1 MKEKNSRAV
10 KHGTFYLLLTA
21 LSLVILILLNLIDE
35 KLPASWTQKSMSQTA
50 VLELSEQ
57 AETFLR
63 TVDQDVVVYWIVR
76 GGQEDIYLERFL
88 ARVSELNTR
97 IEVEKT
103 DPVLHPGI
111 LSQYTSG
118 SVDQNSLIA
127 VCGQKSKYIGYGE
140 IYVRASDGDSAVRLC
155 AESALCAAIRS
166 VTTQQTPSV
175 CLLTGHGEQE
185 LPERFAAHL
194 AAQGYQLSALDLL
207 SSGGVPADC
216 GCLLVCGAAQ
226 DLTEAEL
233 SQLDAYLQSGG
244 RLCLFS
250 RYLDE
255 STPNWNALLARY
267 GLSAIPGLVV
277 ETQSGSYA
285 DGYPYYLLPQI
296 LTADATQALLSA
308 SRRVMLPLCQAV
320 QPSTDLPEG
329 VTQQMLFASSAYAY
343 SKYAG
348 FSMQTTQWEEGDA
361 SGPFYLAASAEKQEP
376 TGVRSALCWFP
387 SAYILDDT
395 VNTSV
400 SDGNLDLLLN
410 ALQFLLDSG
419 AAVPSGPL
427 LGGERL
433 TVSSSALG
441 IWSAVCIA
449 VIPLGI
455 VVCGWLY
462 IRRRKRR

>member
-1 MKEKNSRAV
+1 MKEKNCRAV
-10 KHGTFYLLLTA
+10 QHGTFYLLLTA
-21 LSLVILILLNLIDE
+21 LSLVILILLNLIAE

-50 VLELSEQ
+50 VLELSGQ

-140 IYVRASDGDSAVRLC
+140 IYVRGSDEDSAVRLC

-175 CLLTGHGEQE
+175 CLLTGHGEQS
-185 LPERFAAHL
+185 LPERFTAQL
-194 AAQGYQLSALDLL
+194 TAQGYRLSTLDLL
-207 SSGGVPADC
+207 SSDGIPADFD
-216 GCLLVCGAAQ
+216 CLLVCGAAQ

-233 SQLDAYLQSGG
+233 MQLTAYLQDGG

-255 STPNWNALLARY
+255 STPNWNALLAGY
-267 GLSAIPGLVV
+267 GLSTVPGLVV
-277 ETQSGSYA
+277 EAQSGSYA
-285 DGYPYYLLPQI
+285 DGY
-296 LTADATQALLSA
+296 TEGRSTSC
-308 SRRVMLPLCQAV
+308 RR
-320 QPSTDLPEG
+320 
-329 VTQQMLFASSAYAY
+329 
-343 SKYAG
+343 
-348 FSMQTTQWEEGDA
+348 
-361 SGPFYLAASAEKQEP
+361 SG
-376 TGVRSALCWFP
+376 
-387 SAYILDDT
+387 
-395 VNTSV
+395 
-400 SDGNLDLLLN
+400 
-410 ALQFLLDSG
+410 
-419 AAVPSGPL
+419 
-427 LGGERL
+427 
-433 TVSSSALG
+433 
-441 IWSAVCIA
+441 
-449 VIPLGI
+449 
-455 VVCGWLY
+455 
-462 IRRRKRR
+462 

>member
-1 MKEKNSRAV
+1 MKEKNCRAV
-10 KHGTFYLLLTA
+10 QHGTFYLLLTA
-21 LSLVILILLNLIDE
+21 LSLVILILLNLIAE
-35 KLPASWTQKSMSQTA
+35 KLPASWTQKSISQTA

-140 IYVRASDGDSAVRLC
+140 IYVRGSDEDSAVRLC

-175 CLLTGHGEQE
+175 CLLTGHGEQS
-185 LPERFAAHL
+185 LPERFTAQL
-194 AAQGYQLSALDLL
+194 TAQGYRLSTLDLL
-207 SSGGVPADC
+207 SSDGIPADC
-216 GCLLVCGAAQ
+216 DCLLVCGAAQ

-233 SQLDAYLQSGG
+233 MQLTAYLQDGG

-255 STPNWNALLARY
+255 STPNWNALLAGY
-267 GLSAIPGLVV
+267 GLSAVPGLVA
-277 ETQSGSYA
+277 EAQSGSYA

-296 LTADATQALLSA
+296 LTADATRELRSA

-320 QPSTDLPEG
+320 QPSDSMPEG
-329 VTQQMLFASSAYAY
+329 ISQQLLFASSAYAY
-343 SKYAG
+343 SKQAG
-348 FSMQTTQWEEGDA
+348 FSMQTTQREEGDA
-361 SGPFYLAASAEKQEP
+361 SGPFYLAASAEKQEQS
-376 TGVRSALCWFP
+376 GVQSALCWFP

-395 VNTSV
+395 VNTTV
-400 SDGNLDLLLN
+400 SDGNLYLLLD

-419 AAVPSGPL
+419 AAVPPGPL

-433 TVSSSALG
+433 TVGAAALG
-441 IWSAVCIA
+441 LWAAVCIA
-449 VIPLGI
+449 VLPLGLA
-455 VVCGWLY
+455 VCGWAYL
-462 IRRRKRR
+462 RRRKRR

>member
-10 KHGTFYLLLTA
+10 QHGTFYLLLTA
-21 LSLVILILLNLIDE
+21 LSLVILILLNLIIE
-35 KLPASWTQKSMSQTA
+35 KLPASWTQRTMSQTA
-50 VLELSEQ
+50 ALELSEQ
-57 AETFLR
+57 AQTFLR
-63 TVDQDVVVYWIVR
+63 TLDQDVSVYWIVR

-88 ARVSELNTR
+88 ARVGELNAHIR
-97 IEVEKT
+97 VEKT
-103 DPVLHPGI
+103 DPVLRPGI

-140 IYVRASDGDSAVRLC
+140 IYVRASDEDSAVRLC

-175 CLLTGHGEQE
+175 CLLTGHGEQS
-185 LPERFAAHL
+185 LPERFAAQL

-226 DLTEAEL
+226 DLTETEL
-233 SQLDAYLQSGG
+233 SQLDTYLQNGG

-267 GLSAIPGLVV
+267 GLSAVPGLVV

-296 LTADATQALLSA
+296 LTAGATQELLSA

-320 QPSTDLPEG
+320 QPSDTIPEG
-329 VTQQMLFASSAYAY
+329 ITQQMLFASSAYAY

-348 FSMQTTQWEEGDA
+348 FSMQTTQREEGDIA
-361 SGPFYLAASAEKQEP
+361 GPFYLAASAEKQESA
-376 TGVRSALCWFP
+376 GAQSALCWFP

-400 SDGNLDLLLN
+400 SDGNLYLLLD

-419 AAVPSGPL
+419 AAVPPGPL

-449 VIPLGI
+449 VIPLGV